1 MPFFLLTVRRPLE
14 KGKLQRTLFSNVRL
28 AIQLVLV
35 RAAVARLKRMS
46 PRRHKAVNILV
57 GVFDGFLM
65 VLEISVVDFLSH
77 AASVPLAQH
86 VAGVSSFGVGVVFQQ
101 VAKKNSFSFVLIV
114 IVIRLGYKSNFSG
127 RQRRKTVLFANHSRD
142 GLIVIIHDFR
152 NHTVHTFSSPHKTNG
167 FDSAFRLQDIL
178 VF

>member
-57 GVFDGFLM
+57 GVFYGFLM

-77 AASVPLAQH
+77 AVFVPFAQH
-86 VAGVSSFGVGVVFQQ
+86 VAGVSSLGVCVAFQQ
-101 VAKKNSFSFVLIV
+101 AAKKTASRSF
-114 IVIRLGYKSNFSG
+114 
-127 RQRRKTVLFANHSRD
+127 
-142 GLIVIIHDFR
+142 
-152 NHTVHTFSSPHKTNG
+152 
-167 FDSAFRLQDIL
+167 
-178 VF
+178 

>member
-1 MPFFLLTVRRPLE
+1 MSSR
-14 KGKLQRTLFSNVRL
+14 
-28 AIQLVLV
+28 
-35 RAAVARLKRMS
+35 RLKT
-46 PRRHKAVNILV
+46 VDILA
-57 GVFDGFLM
+57 GVFYGFLM

-77 AASVPLAQH
+77 AAFVPLAQH
-86 VAGVSSFGVGVVFQQ
+86 DAGVSSLGVGVAFQQ
-101 VAKKNSFSFVLIV
+101 AAKKNSFSFVLIV
-114 IVIRLGYKSNFSG
+114 LVIRLGYKSNFSG

-178 VF
+178 VS